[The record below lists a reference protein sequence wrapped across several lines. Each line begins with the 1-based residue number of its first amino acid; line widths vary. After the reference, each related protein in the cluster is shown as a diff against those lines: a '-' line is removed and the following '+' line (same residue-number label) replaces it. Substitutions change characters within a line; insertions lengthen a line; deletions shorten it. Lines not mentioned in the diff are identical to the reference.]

1 MASKPT
7 DPNTTPAADDG
18 LRGGTQGGGT
28 PAPTVGGVPG
38 GTNSLSPV
46 GPVHVERP
54 AKQSGSTRTAS
65 RGEPEELFE
74 AAREPSHAEAK
85 QNRRASP
92 RRPPS
97 GRSRKPSHAVAKQKA
112 RDAAD
117 ADTTPGLPAAPSNP
131 KQHDQTDPTGR
142 SHSDGA
148 SVTEG
153 SLRPDEG

>member
-1 MASKPT
+1 
-7 DPNTTPAADDG
+7 
-18 LRGGTQGGGT
+18 
-28 PAPTVGGVPG
+28 
-38 GTNSLSPV
+38 
-46 GPVHVERP
+46 
-54 AKQSGSTRTAS
+54 AS
-65 RGEPEELFE
+65 RGAPAELVE

-153 SLRPDEG
+153 SLRPDEGCARGCSLAATRSLRSGARRMRLAPLRRL